1 LTTKEIY
8 SLLVLEGGL
17 SPDYVLDKM
26 QMYEL
31 EALISCLYQKNRES
45 WEQTRLLAYILAQ
58 VNSTKKLKPSDIL
71 SFVWDNENKGNTS
84 ISNEDVKRL
93 KEKAKQYTNKYNG

>member
-1 LTTKEIY
+1 
-8 SLLVLEGGL
+8 
-17 SPDYVLDKM
+17 
-26 QMYEL
+26 MYEL

>member
-17 SPDYVLDKM
+17 SPEYVLDKM

-31 EALISCLYQKNRES
+31 EALISSLYQKNRES
-45 WEQTRLLAYILAQ
+45 WEQTRLLAYILA
-58 VNSTKKLKPSDIL
+58 
-71 SFVWDNENKGNTS
+71 
-84 ISNEDVKRL
+84 
-93 KEKAKQYTNKYNG
+93 

>member
-31 EALISCLYQKNRES
+31 ETLISSLYQKNRES

-71 SFVWDNENKGNTS
+71 SFVWDNDNKGNTS

-93 KEKAKQYTNKYNG
+93 KERAKQYTSKYNG